1 MDSDGFLCL
10 SIGFPVSGEH
20 RRGSGDPAEMG
31 WGKVKKRKFT
41 TLTPLISPPA
51 PPHRPLPNGGRPL
64 GGSSSMARPAK
75 RGGGTG
81 TRPYLFFVAFALAL
95 SLANYRLSS
104 RLEDFVGDRPDGGGD
119 SRHASLRGGLSDF
132 RRTGSMGTRG
142 SRVSARTKGDTR
154 RYAYSPLKGERY
166 NFTVAICAIVK
177 DGEAYLNEW
186 LDYHLDA
193 LGIEMAVIYDN
204 SWNFEVRDGMFEWLR
219 CSVEPCADLRL
230 NTNAP
235 TKMETWY
242 NNTRAHPVYGRVEVR
257 PSRDIHDPKR
267 QKRAYTDCILRY
279 GRNVPEG
286 AVNYN
291 QDQMGLVN
299 VTDRALPP
307 RRGRRLLRADRRR
320 RVPGPK
326 RSLRFSP
333 RGSARLRRAVRPGGC
348 PDCQLDAL
356 RDGQPYAVHAG
367 AGPEAVPVPGR
378 EGPRRHQDDR
388 AELRVLQH
396 EDSPLDRFVRERP
409 HDVPS
414 RIDPAQQRVQDGG
427 ERRRVALVRAS
438 PAPLP
443 VHV

>member
-1 MDSDGFLCL
+1 
-10 SIGFPVSGEH
+10 
-20 RRGSGDPAEMG
+20 
-31 WGKVKKRKFT
+31 
-41 TLTPLISPPA
+41 
-51 PPHRPLPNGGRPL
+51 
-64 GGSSSMARPAK
+64 MARPAK

-204 SWNFEVRDGMFEWLR
+204 SWNFE
-219 CSVEPCADLRL
+219 
-230 NTNAP
+230 
-235 TKMETWY
+235 METWY

-307 RRGRRLLRADRRR
+307 GEGADYFALIDVDEFLVPKGRYGSLHEVLRDYVEPFDRGGALTVNWMLFGTANHTLYTPVPVLRRFQYRDEKAHGVIKTIARSSEFFSMKTPHSIVSYGNVHTTSRPGSILPSNVSKTGASDGASPSSVLLLHHYRYTSDKEYWQKKCIRKETDGSKGCSPRTGRVMTAAELEEAGLPIHIAPRVGEVRDGSAWEILAG
-320 RVPGPK
+320 RVPK
-326 RSLRFSP
+326 YRVF
-333 RGSARLRRAVRPGGC
+333 
-348 PDCQLDAL
+348 
-356 RDGQPYAVHAG
+356 
-367 AGPEAVPVPGR
+367 
-378 EGPRRHQDDR
+378 DDT
-388 AELRVLQH
+388 AAWG
-396 EDSPLDRFVRERP
+396 DYT
-409 HDVPS
+409 
-414 RIDPAQQRVQDGG
+414 
-427 ERRRVALVRAS
+427 
-438 PAPLP
+438 
-443 VHV
+443 